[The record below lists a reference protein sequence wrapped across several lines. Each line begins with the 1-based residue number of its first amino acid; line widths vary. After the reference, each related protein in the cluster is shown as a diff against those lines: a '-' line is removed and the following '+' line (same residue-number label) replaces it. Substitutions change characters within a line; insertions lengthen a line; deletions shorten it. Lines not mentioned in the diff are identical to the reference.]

1 MRTRPGL
8 RMAAPGAAAAFLVA
22 TVAAMPVA
30 VALLPA
36 TLLQAPLAPAPG
48 GGPAAATNGPGAAR
62 PGAGDARSLL
72 PPRGGSRWP
81 ADPAAIAAL
90 LAGARGLQRPGP
102 PGPHPHRVR
111 DPAIPFAVSRPRR
124 RGGGDIRVWCPWV
137 RDARCAMNLSPTAL
151 AVVSG
156 AVLLAGSMVVRTLL
170 ARRAIRRRLEAL
182 AVRLG

>member
-1 MRTRPGL
+1 MRTRTRL

-90 LAGARGLQRPGP
+90 LA
-102 PGPHPHRVR
+102 
-111 DPAIPFAVSRPRR
+111 
-124 RGGGDIRVWCPWV
+124 
-137 RDARCAMNLSPTAL
+137 DARVVLSPEARADLVAEAVDGRIVAVLAFLARAHTL
-151 AVVSG
+151 AVG
-156 AVLLAGSMVVRTLL
+156 VLRT
-170 ARRAIRRRLEAL
+170 
-182 AVRLG
+182 